1 MVLVEAHLLCSFL
14 KHNTNNKTRENP
26 KRRPTSQPL
35 VKCRSPDK
43 IRSYHVTISI
53 TVKYDYMSFIT
64 RNLGKRGL
72 VKRPG
77 ERKDLLTFNI
87 SDK

>member
-1 MVLVEAHLLCSFL
+1 MVLVEAHLLCSFI
-14 KHNTNNKTRENP
+14 KHNTNKQNKGKIQYKTNV
-26 KRRPTSQPL
+26 TTIGQL
-35 VKCRSPDK
+35 CRSPDK

-72 VKRPG
+72 VKKAG
-77 ERKDLLTFNI
+77 GKEGFTDF
-87 SDK
+87 